1 MFKHLTFDRQNK
13 QAERLFQHLA
23 TLKYG
28 NDAHDLDNLMQIIKF
43 YDTLVEVDEHENSTS
58 GFIQYLRSEID
69 LYEMDEF
76 SNSFDDSN
84 NFEEDYT
91 LYEQLVN
98 H

>member
-1 MFKHLTFDRQNK
+1 MFKHLTFDRQNE
-13 QAERLFQHLA
+13 QANRLFQRL
-23 TLKYG
+23 TELKYG
-28 NDAHDLDNLMQIIKF
+28 DDAHDPNNLIQVIKF
-43 YDTLVEVDEHENSTS
+43 YNTLVEVGEYENSTS

-76 SNSFDDSN
+76 SNSFDESS
-84 NFEEDYT
+84 NFEEDYA

>member
-1 MFKHLTFDRQNK
+1 MFKHLIFNRQNE
-13 QAERLFQHLA
+13 QVERLFKRL
-23 TLKYG
+23 TELKYG
-28 NDAHDLDNLMQIIKF
+28 NDAHDLDNLMQVIKF
-43 YDTLVEVDEHENSTS
+43 YDTLVEVGEHENSTS

-76 SNSFDDSN
+76 GNSFDGSN
-84 NFEEDYT
+84 NFEEDYA

>member
-1 MFKHLTFDRQNK
+1 MFKYLAFDRQNE

-28 NDAHDLDNLMQIIKF
+28 NNAHDFDNLMQVIKF
-43 YDTLVEVDEHENSTS
+43 YDTLVEVGEYENSTS

-76 SNSFDDSN
+76 SNSFDDSS
-84 NFEEDYT
+84 NFEEDYA

>member
-1 MFKHLTFDRQNK
+1 MFKHLVFDRQNE
-13 QAERLFQHLA
+13 QTERLFQHLT

-28 NDAHDLDNLMQIIKF
+28 SDAHDLDNLMQVIKF
-43 YDTLVEVDEHENSTS
+43 YDTLVEVGEYENSTS

-84 NFEEDYT
+84 NFEEDYA